1 MPRNS
6 FWKSVFGERQR
17 TVRDAGRGEPK
28 GGGATVSKNK
38 NPHPAGDTAEQ
49 GKGGKSGETSSSFNF
64 TSGGAGRQGR
74 IFPLLL
80 EGEAAALPA
89 SDLAKLAGFKNERTM
104 RAQIDRERANGA
116 MILASEFGYYRPSPG
131 ARGIMEMRRFI
142 RRQDARAAS
151 NRRTIR
157 LIRARLR
164 ELEKRPLEGQETIWN
179 EEGDS

>member
-1 MPRNS
+1 MDGN
-6 FWKSVFGERQR
+6 
-17 TVRDAGRGEPK
+17 
-28 GGGATVSKNK
+28 NK
-38 NPHPAGDTAEQ
+38 NPHPAGGAAEQ
-49 GKGGKSGETSSSFNF
+49 GEYGAVWADGSHNSYSTSV
-64 TSGGAGRQGR
+64 GAGRQGR

-116 MILASEFGYYRPSPG
+116 LILASELGYYRPSPG
-131 ARGIMEMRRFI
+131 ARGIVEMRRFI

-157 LIRARLR
+157 LIRAQLR
-164 ELEKRPLEGQETIWN
+164 AYENAPLPGQTDLWQG
-179 EEGDS
+179 GDSDG

>member
-1 MPRNS
+1 MIDEKKAPGSAATLTGARR
-6 FWKSVFGERQR
+6 E
-17 TVRDAGRGEPK
+17 TAAGM
-28 GGGATVSKNK
+28 AHDSY
-38 NPHPAGDTAEQ
+38 D
-49 GKGGKSGETSSSFNF
+49 NF
-64 TSGGAGRQGR
+64 TSVGAGRQGR

-116 MILASEFGYYRPSPG
+116 PILASELGYYRPSPG
-131 ARGIMEMRRFI
+131 ARGIAEMRRFI

-157 LIRARLR
+157 LIRAQLR
-164 ELEKRPLEGQETIWN
+164 AYENAPLPGQTDLWQG
-179 EEGDS
+179 GDT